1 MHPVLCV
8 CVQGRRRRAKRPKEV
23 FRSAGS
29 FTDAELEIEIED
41 WSDGQWVKQKKNVR
55 VSQSSGSETADA
67 DADVVSAVRVRSF
80 LC

>member
-41 WSDGQWVKQKKNVR
+41 WSDGQWVKQKKNVCA
-55 VSQSSGSETADA
+55 SQSSGSETA